1 MNQFSNDDHSEYSD
15 LSTVESQRNDLSH
28 EEFPDGSYGS
38 SITGPTGKSRPWRI
52 DQRSSKPYGYENS
65 SLHEDLG
72 RDYPGDDDYDALPD
86 AMDEP

>member
-1 MNQFSNDDHSEYSD
+1 MDRFLDEDRSEYTD

-38 SITGPTGKSRPWRI
+38 SITGPTGKSGPWRM
-52 DQRSSKPYGYENS
+52 DQRSSRPYGYENRQM
-65 SLHEDLG
+65 HEEYN
-72 RDYPGDDDYDALPD
+72 RDFAGDDDYDSLPD